1 MPYLVGQVALKE
13 LELNNNDILLDLG
26 TGTGDKA
33 ISAAHICKCV
43 IGIDINKKSLK
54 KARKK
59 AQQEKI
65 DNLIFA
71 YGSFED
77 PSATL
82 NLFLYRITKI
92 LMVYSLH
99 HITDQK
105 KKESLACLSKLLC
118 RPGRIVIGDIIFFD
132 DPDKHRDKFDEV
144 NYDGGDTDFPASVE
158 YLVA

>member
-1 MPYLVGQVALKE
+1 MSDYQKSIQDLVGEIAPKE
-13 LELNNNDILLDLG
+13 LGLNRNDVLLDLG

-33 ISAAHICKCV
+33 IFAAHICKCE

-59 AQQEKI
+59 AEQEKI

-71 YGSFED
+71 YSSFED
-77 PSATL
+77 PCATL
-82 NLFLYRITKI
+82 NLCSYKINKI

-99 HITDQK
+99 HISDQK
-105 KKESLACLSKLLC
+105 EKESLMYLSKLLC

-132 DPDKHRDKFDEV
+132 DPH
-144 NYDGGDTDFPASVE
+144 
-158 YLVA
+158 